1 MALAKA
7 AVKKS
12 KQMAKGLNYQIN
24 VVSIMYWLGLIAG
37 TLALTELSEDLK
49 SYSYSLKIRNYPVK
63 PPVLLVTYVILS
75 LVLIGSSKTTF
86 FAFLGRRKRGWKTDS
101 QTGKLEV
108 SKVFKKSLDTNILQ
122 GLIFFGWFAS
132 AIWILLGLQLEAVLA
147 LNDMI
152 SDWSDCLILIVASV
166 LVLLTHAFINLAL
179 SVQQIKSFGFPQTVK
194 AAFRLWRR
202 HLPSIMAVTIV
213 YLFWDFVSLFT
224 GLLLQIWLF
233 PRKYIAYYALTENL
247 LEWDTSPCLW
257 GWAQNCAG

>member
-7 AVKKS
+7 ATKQS

-24 VVSIMYWLGLIAG
+24 IVSIMYWLGLIAG

-49 SYSYSLKIRNYPVK
+49 SYSRSLKISNYPVK
-63 PPVLLVTYVILS
+63 PPIMLVTYVIVA
-75 LVLIGSSKTTF
+75 LVLIGSSKTSF
-86 FAFLGRRKRGWKTDS
+86 FAFLGRKRGWKADG
-101 QTGKLEV
+101 QTGKLE
-108 SKVFKKSLDTNILQ
+108 VFKKSLDTNILQ
-122 GLIFFGWFAS
+122 GLIFFGWFVG

-147 LNDMI
+147 LNDII
-152 SDWSDCLILIVASV
+152 SDWSDCLILIVVSI
-166 LVLLTHAFINLAL
+166 LVLLTHAFVNLAL

-202 HLPSIMAVTIV
+202 HLASLMIVTIV

-233 PRKYIAYYALTENL
+233 PRKYIAYYELTE
-247 LEWDTSPCLW
+247 SFSK
-257 GWAQNCAG
+257 